1 MASIFFLA
9 YFAIIPMGWLVSKF
23 GVRGFISLSMIGFS
37 AFTALIGAAGSG
49 AMVRWFRFGLGITET
64 PTTVAANSS
73 VKNWF
78 PAKERGTAL
87 GCLTAASTL
96 AITAT
101 PIVAAWILKNHGWRY
116 IFFYFAIPGVVFSL
130 FWYWLNRRHPQESPY
145 SNAAELEYIQTAMP
159 TRAKKTAAIGAL
171 GWFDRFLR
179 AKKVKVLESS
189 GQLFTSRNILGVMLT
204 YFFTQI
210 SFYGIIT
217 WVPSYLLNAKGYS
230 IMKMGWVAA
239 TPWAGGVV
247 GNLLGGWIS
256 DNWLYGRRKPMML
269 VSGLGT
275 LGGMYA
281 IIHAPTPATLGVSM
295 FITGI
300 LLNSSWP
307 SYFAFPMGFT
317 TSKTYPV
324 AISIVLAG
332 ANVGALV
339 SPMIGG
345 YLLDIYKNYDVI
357 FIFMGAAAFLSLLSA
372 LLLLDEPVNV

>member
-1 MASIFFLA
+1 MVPVWAGDNRNTNDCSRQQLSEE
-9 YFAIIPMGWLVSKF
+9 LVSRQGAWDRI
-23 GVRGFISLSMIGFS
+23 GVFDGSQHLSHNGDADSSRMDLEEPRLAVYLLLLCYPWSRLLIVLVLVESTAS
-37 AFTALIGAAGSG
+37 AGEPLFERSGTRVHSNRYAYAG
-49 AMVRWFRFGLGITET
+49 E
-64 PTTVAANSS
+64 
-73 VKNWF
+73 
-78 PAKERGTAL
+78 
-87 GCLTAASTL
+87 
-96 AITAT
+96 
-101 PIVAAWILKNHGWRY
+101 
-116 IFFYFAIPGVVFSL
+116 
-130 FWYWLNRRHPQESPY
+130 
-145 SNAAELEYIQTAMP
+145 
-159 TRAKKTAAIGAL
+159 KTAAIGAL

-179 AKKVKVLESS
+179 AKKVRVLESS